1 MPKAISRLAV
11 IGCGPRALGALE
23 ALALRQS
30 PSAPDIHVD
39 IFDPH
44 PAHGAGPNFDPAET
58 DLCQLNIPVRALDLG
73 KGIGFCSV
81 QDWLGD
87 DDAEGFPAR
96 SRLGDYLMA
105 RFKALTVNASSLRI
119 STIGAS
125 ANDLRKQ
132 DAGWIVTC
140 DEMRHGPYDAVLM
153 TPGQPATR
161 DDPQLSAWRDHAT
174 SVGAGIASAYPAR
187 DLLTAAKGWGG
198 RNVAIRGLGL
208 STLDVLRVLT
218 LGLGGRFQGDR
229 YLPSGAEPARI
240 LPFSLTGRAPFPK
253 PATTELDAG
262 FDPTVQE
269 THAFRAALAS
279 AMKEPPE
286 RAPRRLASAFV
297 APTLRLMSGRATSV
311 QIQDWLGAEC
321 DDPDSQDDRDTAT
334 ALRDG
339 IAEASGQRPASIGY
353 TIGQLSRKW
362 QNQMRQGFNPAL
374 VDAGTAAALVGFDN
388 GLKRYS
394 YGPPIQTAR
403 QMLTLIRAG
412 LVDPRKADDPEI
424 RMIDSGWQLIEGDDS
439 AVVSVMVDAVLPS
452 PDLSRIA
459 DPMIRALVEHG
470 RMVPV
475 TDGMGAQLHAG
486 GQVADE
492 HGRTQDGLYL
502 LGRLG
507 LGSVI
512 AVDSLHD
519 CFGAAADR
527 WADAVLRHMKH

>member
-1 MPKAISRLAV
+1 MSKAVFRLAV

-44 PAHGAGPNFDPAET
+44 PAHGAGPNFNPAET
-58 DLCQLNIPVRALDLG
+58 DLCQLNIPLRTIDLG
-73 KGIGFCSV
+73 KGVGFRSV
-81 QDWLGD
+81 QDWFGD

-96 SRLGDYLMA
+96 SRLGDYLVA
-105 RFKALTVNASSLRI
+105 RFKALTANAPHLRI

-125 ANDLRKQ
+125 VDDLRNQ
-132 DAGWIVTC
+132 DAGWVVTC
-140 DEMRHGPYDAVLM
+140 GNTSRGPYNAVLM
-153 TPGQPATR
+153 TLGQPATR
-161 DDPQLSAWRDHAT
+161 DDPQLSAWQDHAT
-174 SVGAGIASAYPAR
+174 CVGARIASAYPAR
-187 DLLTAAKGWGG
+187 DLLNAAKGWGG

-208 STLDVLRVLT
+208 STLDVVRVLT

-253 PATTELDAG
+253 PATADLDAR
-262 FDPTVQE
+262 FDPTAQE
-269 THAFRAALAS
+269 TEAFRAALAN
-279 AMKEPPE
+279 AMTEPPE
-286 RAPRRLASAFV
+286 RAPSTLASAFV
-297 APTLRLMSGRATSV
+297 APTQRLMSGRATAD
-311 QIQDWLGAEC
+311 QIKDWLDAEC
-321 DDPDSQDDRDTAT
+321 EAPDSQDDRDTVT

-339 IAEASGQRPASIGY
+339 IEEASGQRPASIGY

-362 QNQMRQGFNPAL
+362 QNQLRQGFNPSP
-374 VDAGTAAALVGFDN
+374 VDAGTAAALVGFDD

-459 DPMIRALVEHG
+459 DPMVRALVDSG
-470 RMVPV
+470 RMIPV

-486 GQVADE
+486 GQIVDE
-492 HGRTQDGLYL
+492 HGRTQEGLYL

-527 WADAVLRHMKH
+527 WADAVLRHIEH